1 MQPCYIKFR
10 ISATDVGLSLQVKLD
25 GLTVWQGPV
34 GMDWQDI
41 QCEFDDSKDAQHRL
55 EIAMTGKLPEHTQL
69 NDQGH
74 IVADRMILIRD
85 LALDDIV
92 LNQVFYD
99 QAQYHHDNNGNTAH
113 TTQQFYGDMGCNG
126 QVNLDFT
133 SPVYMWLLENM

>member
-10 ISATDVGLSLQVKLD
+10 VSATDLGLSLQVKLD
-25 GLTVWQGPV
+25 ELTVWQGPV
-34 GMDWQDI
+34 ATDWQDI
-41 QCEFDDSKDAQHRL
+41 QCEFDDSKDSAHCL
-55 EIAMTGKLPEHTQL
+55 EISMTGKLPEHTQI
-69 NDQGH
+69 DEQGN

-99 QAQYHHDNNGNTAH
+99 QAQYHHNNNGNTENIA
-113 TTQQFYGDMGCNG
+113 QQFYGDMGCNG
-126 QVNLDFT
+126 HVRLNFS